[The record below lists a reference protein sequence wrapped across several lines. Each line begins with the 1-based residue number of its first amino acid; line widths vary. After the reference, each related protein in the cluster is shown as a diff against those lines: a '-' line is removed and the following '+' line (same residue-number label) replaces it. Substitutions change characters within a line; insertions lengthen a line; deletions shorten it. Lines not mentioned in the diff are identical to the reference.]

1 MIKINKTLLLLLAPL
16 LLSGL
21 LIQAHAATG
30 VASPVDDKQAKQA
43 TPPAGYA
50 LIYIFR
56 SEDPPV
62 ESTVAVVLNGQK
74 IGETRAR
81 TFLLA
86 TVAPGTQY
94 LMSGD
99 KVIASLSVE
108 CQAGKTYF
116 ISQKALGGVYP
127 VRTELALANPA
138 SARRTI
144 NQSQLAVAQGAAPK
158 LKPAPAPVLKPTPTP
173 TPAAM
178 AAASPPK
185 TGEVS
190 KPVAPEAKQQGGLAL
205 ILKSGRFEMS
215 DRTQQV
221 GGLQSQFDSK
231 ATGVWGAELEW
242 RDRNGFAYGGELY
255 RFTNKLVALGTS
267 LEGEMEVVALMAN
280 AKKYF
285 EITDLLY
292 PYVGA
297 GAGIAANSFSGNVT
311 GSAYGPAFQAMA
323 GIDFRVKNVGVY
335 AELKYLSSS
344 TGASSGENTK
354 IGGTG
359 TNLGLGISFGF

>member
-1 MIKINKTLLLLLAPL
+1 MMKINKTLLLLLAPL

-21 LIQAHAATG
+21 FIQAHAGTG
-30 VASPVDDKQAKQA
+30 VASPVGDKQAKQA
-43 TPPAGYA
+43 TPPAGFA

-62 ESTVAVVLNGQK
+62 ESTVAVVLNGRR
-74 IGETRAR
+74 IGETRPR
-81 TFLLA
+81 TFLVA
-86 TVAPGTQY
+86 TVAPGTHY

-138 SARRTI
+138 SARRMI
-144 NQSQLAVAQGAAPK
+144 NQSQLAVAQTAAP
-158 LKPAPAPVLKPTPTP
+158 
-173 TPAAM
+173 PAAR
-178 AAASPPK
+178 AASSPK
-185 TGEVS
+185 TGDVS
-190 KPVAPEAKQQGGLAL
+190 RPVASEAKQQGGLAL

-221 GGLQSQFDSK
+221 GGLQSEFDSK
-231 ATGVWGAELEW
+231 ATGVLGAELEW
-242 RDRNGFAYGGELY
+242 RDRSGFAYGGELY
-255 RFTNKLVALGTS
+255 RFTNKLVAVGTS

-297 GAGIAANSFSGNVT
+297 GAGMAANSFSGDVT

-323 GIDFRVKNVGVY
+323 GIDFRMKNVGVY
-335 AELKYLSSS
+335 TELKYLSSS
-344 TGASSGENTK
+344 TGDSSGENTK
-354 IGGTG
+354 IGGRG
-359 TNLGLGISFGF
+359 KNLGLGISFGF

>member
-1 MIKINKTLLLLLAPL
+1 MIRIKKTLLLLLAPL

-21 LIQAHAATG
+21 LIQAHAGTG

-43 TPPAGYA
+43 TPPAGSA

-62 ESTVAVVLNGQK
+62 ESAVAVILNGRR
-74 IGETRAR
+74 IGETRPR

-86 TVAPGTQY
+86 TVAPGTHY

-144 NQSQLAVAQGAAPK
+144 NQSQLAVAQAAAP
-158 LKPAPAPVLKPTPTP
+158 
-173 TPAAM
+173 PAAPS
-178 AAASPPK
+178 AARAASPPK
-185 TGEVS
+185 TGDVS
-190 KPVAPEAKQQGGLAL
+190 KPVVSVAKKQGGLAL
-205 ILKSGRFEMS
+205 ILKTGRFNMS
-215 DRTQQV
+215 DRTQEV
-221 GGLQSQFDSK
+221 AGLQSEFDSK
-231 ATGVWGAELEW
+231 ASGVLGVELEW
-242 RDRNGFAYGGELY
+242 RDRSGFAFGGELY
-255 RFTNKLVALGTS
+255 RFTNKIVAIGTA
-267 LEGEMEVVALMAN
+267 LEGEMEVVALMVN

-285 EITDLLY
+285 EIADLLY

-297 GAGIAANSFSGNVT
+297 GAGMAANSFSGDVT

-323 GIDFRVKNVGVY
+323 GIDFRMKNVGVY
-335 AELKYLSSS
+335 TELKYLSSS
-344 TGASSGENTK
+344 TGDSSGENTK
-354 IGGTG
+354 IGGRG
-359 TNLGLGISFGF
+359 KNLGLGISFGF

>member
-1 MIKINKTLLLLLAPL
+1 
-16 LLSGL
+16 
-21 LIQAHAATG
+21 
-30 VASPVDDKQAKQA
+30 
-43 TPPAGYA
+43 
-50 LIYIFR
+50 
-56 SEDPPV
+56 
-62 ESTVAVVLNGQK
+62 
-74 IGETRAR
+74 
-81 TFLLA
+81 
-86 TVAPGTQY
+86 
-94 LMSGD
+94 
-99 KVIASLSVE
+99 
-108 CQAGKTYF
+108 
-116 ISQKALGGVYP
+116 
-127 VRTELALANPA
+127 
-138 SARRTI
+138 
-144 NQSQLAVAQGAAPK
+144 
-158 LKPAPAPVLKPTPTP
+158 
-173 TPAAM
+173 M

-280 AKKYF
+280 AKKYL